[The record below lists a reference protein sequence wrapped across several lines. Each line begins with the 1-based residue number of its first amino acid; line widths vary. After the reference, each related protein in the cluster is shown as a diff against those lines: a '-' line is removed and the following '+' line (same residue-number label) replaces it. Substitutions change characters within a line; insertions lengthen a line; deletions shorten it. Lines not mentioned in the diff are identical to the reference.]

1 MDRNYNELALMLNAQ
16 ATHNDCNIIIP
27 WGFISGGRDGGR
39 LGGLI
44 IPLSV
49 QAFSHRYHVTIQTP
63 NIIVVQFRSGTVTIQ
78 AVWIFNAQ
86 YFFLNEGKKYIQ
98 VHQILN

>member
-1 MDRNYNELALMLNAQ
+1 MLNAQ
-16 ATHNDCNIIIP
+16 AMHNDCNIIIP

-86 YFFLNEGKKYIQ
+86 YSFFKIKGKSTFKSIKFS
-98 VHQILN
+98 IKAKK

>member
-1 MDRNYNELALMLNAQ
+1 MDRNYTELALMLNAQ

-44 IPLSV
+44 YPTLCLGILSQIPCD
-49 QAFSHRYHVTIQTP
+49 YP
-63 NIIVVQFRSGTVTIQ
+63 NPKHNCG
-78 AVWIFNAQ
+78 AV
-86 YFFLNEGKKYIQ
+86 
-98 VHQILN
+98 

>member
-39 LGGLI
+39 LGGFIYPTLCPGI
-44 IPLSV
+44 LSQIPCD
-49 QAFSHRYHVTIQTP
+49 YP
-63 NIIVVQFRSGTVTIQ
+63 NPKHNCG
-78 AVWIFNAQ
+78 AV
-86 YFFLNEGKKYIQ
+86 
-98 VHQILN
+98 